1 MMRKIL
7 YSIAV
12 VVLLAACSARKEQPA
27 TPEPQGELMEIYGEI
42 IAIDTKG
49 FTLEM
54 DKGELAICS
63 MKDVSHISVGQIV
76 TVHAYSVAESD
87 PIQVKV
93 EKLTIEQ

>member
-1 MMRKIL
+1 MRKIL

-12 VVLLAACSARKEQPA
+12 VMLLAACSAPKEQPTA
-27 TPEPQGELMEIYGEI
+27 PEPQGELMELHGEI

-63 MKDVSHISVGQIV
+63 MKDVSHISVGQMV
-76 TVHAYSVAESD
+76 TVYTYNVAESD
-87 PIQVKV
+87 PIKVKV